1 MSDSPVPRGVEEIK
15 AILHSPRSAP
25 SSPIASDNRHRISSD
40 LPSPTKTSLFRSKSS
55 RITRPTR
62 RADSVVEPLRNNNKL
77 SIVLPI
83 QQSTS
88 VAVWSPPSTTSP
100 SPTKHIFGSSVWQ
113 NLPSAPS
120 TSDSV
125 FLTALAAQERRV
137 LDIREELVR
146 AEKHLNRLK
155 REWASHEAHKKR
167 QDARLTQ
174 RMQMLP
180 SSAKPSAG
188 SPTESY
194 TPTAAAA
201 PSEMPVSVAA
211 ATAPDLEKRRAM
223 MSQGTSQRVPQRTV
237 FTGHRHVR
245 ALSLLSP
252 ERSHVTTFA
261 DFAQSAPNTAHPD
274 HLEAARP
281 SSAPRAPT
289 NQDLLVDVLKPTTFT
304 PELGLPSDAIMR
316 HGRQMASDL
325 RDGLMTFIED
335 LRQVT
340 VGEEQIRATN
350 LAADPNATLQPG
362 RTQPAEPSLWPEDRN
377 KPRVIPTGKQVK
389 KGKSDSHDTSQPL
402 ISHVDEVALKPVP
415 YTSHCKRHSVRGSVT
430 KSAAR
435 QTSADYPNSVS
446 ESWDNWDSPDSGSEP
461 PTHQPK

>member
-1 MSDSPVPRGVEEIK
+1 M
-15 AILHSPRSAP
+15 
-25 SSPIASDNRHRISSD
+25 
-40 LPSPTKTSLFRSKSS
+40 
-55 RITRPTR
+55 
-62 RADSVVEPLRNNNKL
+62 
-77 SIVLPI
+77 
-83 QQSTS
+83 
-88 VAVWSPPSTTSP
+88 
-100 SPTKHIFGSSVWQ
+100 
-113 NLPSAPS
+113 
-120 TSDSV
+120 
-125 FLTALAAQERRV
+125 
-137 LDIREELVR
+137 
-146 AEKHLNRLK
+146 NRLK

-174 RMQMLP
+174 RMQKLP

-188 SPTESY
+188 SPIESC
-194 TPTAAAA
+194 TPTAAAT
-201 PSEMPVSVAA
+201 PSELPVSVAA

-252 ERSHVTTFA
+252 ERSHLATFA

-281 SSAPRAPT
+281 SSAPRDPT
-289 NQDLLVDVLKPTTFT
+289 NQDLLVDVLRPTTFT

-340 VGEEQIRATN
+340 VGEEQIRTTH
-350 LAADPNATLQPG
+350 LAADPNTTLQPG
-362 RTQPAEPSLWPEDRN
+362 RTQPAEPSLWPEDRD
-377 KPRVIPTGKQVK
+377 KPRLTSTGNQVK
-389 KGKSDSHDTSQPL
+389 KGKSDPHDKSQPL
-402 ISHVDEVALKPVP
+402 ISHVDGVALKPVHHA
-415 YTSHCKRHSVRGSVT
+415 SHCKRHSARGSMI
-430 KSAAR
+430 KSAAK
-435 QTSADYPNSVS
+435 QSSTDHSNMTS
-446 ESWDNWDSPDSGSEP
+446 ESWDDWDSPDSGSKP